1 MYENKTITW
10 VFYVFQYVCWN
21 MYESRPVN
29 TKGLDAVGR
38 SWHFLFIHSSRA
50 FIRRHVVALDAMM
63 PTSTRDD
70 DERRARAYACVVA
83 SNEGSD
89 GREEEDGSMGDGL
102 KPTRA
107 RASSATINAA
117 IEGCGRRRGTSG
129 TRSVAHAFDGV
140 EETGSPDAWATA
152 CARAATAATERG
164 DDFAAFWLR
173 GDDGGGKSDWT
184 MKVVRESRVVE
195 RVVEG
200 MRGLVRGLEEGTWEL
215 SATCVG
221 ARASERGGEPRD
233 LLDDGADEEEEEEEN
248 EDENGA
254 RGMTVALVE
263 CARDG
268 TVALESAAARAEEA
282 FRDGGAAAAGAS
294 AAAHHV
300 VFTLRLKLWRDDAS
314 SNEPTI
320 SRVHFVFVAPYV
332 PTPGVFANHD
342 NRAARVECTKST
354 TAMMSVLRGLN
365 RRSANGTPV
374 RQVKVWGESPL
385 TRLMWASGMADLRRA
400 NLYVLCENVMCR
412 SVEGDET
419 SPLALPPGTEG
430 ALRFALQLKE
440 PLDDDEPAPRTRNPP
455 TPTATTSSRE
465 RDRIKPLRPESTRAR
480 PARRAPPSRDPHASS
495 TAPASAQV
503 ERKESSQSVGPAVSI
518 TQDQV
523 EAVIRIIRANAHG
536 LNGRRLES
544 TVRNLMTEWTRMADA
559 HESILDQLTA
569 LEHELVAAQ
578 EREDEAASYAE
589 KIAADLAVT
598 SRWCETLEAEQSSVG
613 VRIEKA
619 ALDAAR
625 EPETRANELE
635 RRVKELELELLRNSV
650 PEMERVRDEAERAS
664 RDAVER
670 LREEREKY
678 EGTRRALEAE
688 VNAKRELMEQIAS
701 MRRRAEDAERA
712 RETDRDELARARE
725 ELQERHRV
733 EGETRDRIS
742 RAAREHDE
750 AMKTAREAK
759 HEWEDKLNVMR
770 RDRDDALHKLRLK
783 EEEVVEAH
791 AAARAAA
798 LNVEALQTATN
809 DVKQSQHASNKE
821 LEDLKLVN
829 SDLLVQVKH
838 AERELEETAL
848 ALRKL
853 EEKLERLEEESA
865 TDAKRRLESDDET
878 HRLGRV
884 IADLEMR
891 VKSVE
896 MDREIA
902 YQAADVARVENAKV
916 SARVLEMTDENAR
929 LASALAA
936 ARESNRALLDEESAR
951 LQRLAP
957 ASMDAEYVSPAWL
970 HDDSWQHDR
979 TVSLAS

>member
-1 MYENKTITW
+1 
-10 VFYVFQYVCWN
+10 
-21 MYESRPVN
+21 
-29 TKGLDAVGR
+29 
-38 SWHFLFIHSSRA
+38 
-50 FIRRHVVALDAMM
+50 
-63 PTSTRDD
+63 
-70 DERRARAYACVVA
+70 
-83 SNEGSD
+83 
-89 GREEEDGSMGDGL
+89 
-102 KPTRA
+102 
-107 RASSATINAA
+107 
-117 IEGCGRRRGTSG
+117 
-129 TRSVAHAFDGV
+129 
-140 EETGSPDAWATA
+140 
-152 CARAATAATERG
+152 
-164 DDFAAFWLR
+164 
-173 GDDGGGKSDWT
+173 
-184 MKVVRESRVVE
+184 
-195 RVVEG
+195 
-200 MRGLVRGLEEGTWEL
+200 
-215 SATCVG
+215 
-221 ARASERGGEPRD
+221 
-233 LLDDGADEEEEEEEN
+233 
-248 EDENGA
+248 
-254 RGMTVALVE
+254 
-263 CARDG
+263 
-268 TVALESAAARAEEA
+268 
-282 FRDGGAAAAGAS
+282 
-294 AAAHHV
+294 
-300 VFTLRLKLWRDDAS
+300 
-314 SNEPTI
+314 
-320 SRVHFVFVAPYV
+320 
-332 PTPGVFANHD
+332 
-342 NRAARVECTKST
+342 
-354 TAMMSVLRGLN
+354 
-365 RRSANGTPV
+365 
-374 RQVKVWGESPL
+374 
-385 TRLMWASGMADLRRA
+385 
-400 NLYVLCENVMCR
+400 
-412 SVEGDET
+412 
-419 SPLALPPGTEG
+419 
-430 ALRFALQLKE
+430 
-440 PLDDDEPAPRTRNPP
+440 
-455 TPTATTSSRE
+455 
-465 RDRIKPLRPESTRAR
+465 
-480 PARRAPPSRDPHASS
+480 
-495 TAPASAQV
+495 
-503 ERKESSQSVGPAVSI
+503 
-518 TQDQV
+518 
-523 EAVIRIIRANAHG
+523 
-536 LNGRRLES
+536 
-544 TVRNLMTEWTRMADA
+544 
-559 HESILDQLTA
+559 
-569 LEHELVAAQ
+569 
-578 EREDEAASYAE
+578 
-589 KIAADLAVT
+589 
-598 SRWCETLEAEQSSVG
+598 
-613 VRIEKA
+613 
-619 ALDAAR
+619 
-625 EPETRANELE
+625 
-635 RRVKELELELLRNSV
+635 
-650 PEMERVRDEAERAS
+650 
-664 RDAVER
+664 
-670 LREEREKY
+670 
-678 EGTRRALEAE
+678 

-929 LASALAA
+929 LASALTA